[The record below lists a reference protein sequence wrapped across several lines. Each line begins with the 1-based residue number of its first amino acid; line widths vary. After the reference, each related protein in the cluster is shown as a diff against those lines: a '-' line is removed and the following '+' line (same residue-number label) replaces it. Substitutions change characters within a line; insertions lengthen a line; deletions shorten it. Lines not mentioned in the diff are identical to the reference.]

1 MPASEGAG
9 AEFEDGG
16 DEATDALLR
25 DDLSVEVEHDDGLLE
40 EHGRV
45 DGGVNPVGRFAVD
58 VAMVAGGAGLAA
70 TRSRATCQWVA

>member
-1 MPASEGAG
+1 MDVLHG
-9 AEFEDGG
+9 
-16 DEATDALLR
+16 

-58 VAMVAGGAGLAA
+58 VAMVAGG
-70 TRSRATCQWVA
+70 QWRTQDKNSG